1 MKAQVPGLILLA
13 LMLAACQPAS
23 GPATESAPAADAG
36 APADGGAVP
45 AADPAPADPEAAP
58 RPDEPGLKVTTL
70 DGSEYDLA
78 DHRGQWVVVNFWATW
93 CSPCL
98 KEMPEL
104 SALHTMREHIS
115 VVGLAYEEIDVPSMQ
130 SFLAEHPVAYPV
142 AIIDVYAPPA
152 DFETPRGLPMTYL
165 IAPDGKVARQ
175 FLGPVTAKEIET
187 AIEVSGG
194 PALQSAPGDADAE
207 AAGEGA

>member
-1 MKAQVPGLILLA
+1 MNRAACAAVFLVLL
-13 LMLAACQPAS
+13 LAACRPAS
-23 GPATESAPAADAG
+23 DTPADPAVE
-36 APADGGAVP
+36 PADGTPALTTPDAAQPDP
-45 AADPAPADPEAAP
+45 AASAEPE
-58 RPDEPGLKVTTL
+58 RPDEPGLNVTTI
-70 DGSEYDLA
+70 DGNQYDLA
-78 DHRGQWVVVNFWATW
+78 EHRGQWVVVNFWATW

-115 VVGLAYEEIDVPSMQ
+115 VVGLAYEEIDVPAMQ
-130 SFLAEHPVAYPV
+130 SFLTEHPVAYPI

-187 AIEVSGG
+187 AIEGSGG
-194 PALQSAPGDADAE
+194 PKLDVPPAAE
-207 AAGEGA
+207 PEQA

>member
-1 MKAQVPGLILLA
+1 MNRAACAAVFLVLL
-13 LMLAACQPAS
+13 LAACR
-23 GPATESAPAADAG
+23 PATD
-36 APADGGAVP
+36 
-45 AADPAPADPEAAP
+45 APADPAVEPADGTPALTTPEAAP
-58 RPDEPGLKVTTL
+58 ADPAADSAEPERPDEPGLNVTTI
-70 DGSEYDLA
+70 DGKQYDLA
-78 DHRGQWVVVNFWATW
+78 EHRGQWVVVNFWATW

-130 SFLAEHPVAYPV
+130 SFLSEHPVAYPI

-175 FLGPVTAKEIET
+175 FLGPVTAKEIEA
-187 AIEVSGG
+187 AIEGSGG
-194 PALQSAPGDADAE
+194 PKLGALSTAE
-207 AAGEGA
+207 PEPA

>member
-1 MKAQVPGLILLA
+1 KGASDS
-13 LMLAACQPAS
+13 AS
-23 GPATESAPAADAG
+23 GTVAHAA
-36 APADGGAVP
+36 
-45 AADPAPADPEAAP
+45 PEAAP
-58 RPDEPGLKVTTL
+58 LDPTGLDAVDPERPDHPGLNVATI
-70 DGSEYDLA
+70 DGSQYDLA
-78 DHRGQWVVVNFWATW
+78 EHRGQWVVVNFWATW

-115 VVGLAYEEIDVPSMQ
+115 VVGLAYEEIDVPAMQ
-130 SFLAEHPVAYPV
+130 SFLSEHPVAYPI
-142 AIIDVYAPPA
+142 AIIDVYQPPA

-187 AIEVSGG
+187 AIEGSGG
-194 PALQSAPGDADAE
+194 PKLDALPGAE
-207 AAGEGA
+207 PA

>member
-1 MKAQVPGLILLA
+1 MNRAACAIVLLA
-13 LMLAACQPAS
+13 LLLGGCRPA
-23 GPATESAPAADAG
+23 GDAPDPASAPATA
-36 APADGGAVP
+36 APAE
-45 AADPAPADPEAAP
+45 AAAEEAPTGPEAPEPAEP
-58 RPDEPGLKVTTL
+58 ERPSEPTL
-70 DGSEYDLA
+70 NVATIDGSRYDLA
-78 DHRGQWVVVNFWATW
+78 EQRGQWVVVNFWATW

-115 VVGLAYEEIDVPSMQ
+115 VVGLAYEEIDVPAMQ
-130 SFLAEHPVAYPV
+130 SFLSEHPVAYPI
-142 AIIDVYAPPA
+142 AIIDVYDPPA

-187 AIEVSGG
+187 AIEASGG
-194 PALQSAPGDADAE
+194 PKLDALPGGPEQA
-207 AAGEGA
+207 